1 MLGAAAM
8 SCSSVFVVTNAL
20 RLRFFRR
27 GKNSGGNVTDD
38 PNTVRLKVRGMHC
51 EHCVRYVTEALRG
64 VEGVA
69 DVTVSLEG
77 KSAVVKLAQP
87 VLRENLVE
95 AVKKAGFKA
104 S

>member
-1 MLGAAAM
+1 MASTKIFFGTECESL
-8 SCSSVFVVTNAL
+8 TTAL
-20 RLRFFRR
+20 LP
-27 GKNSGGNVTDD
+27 SNVADD

-69 DVTVSLEG
+69 DVAVSLEG
-77 KSAVVKLAQP
+77 KSAVVRLSHSVPKKI
-87 VLRENLVE
+87 LVE
-95 AVKKAGFKA
+95 AIQKAGFKA

>member
-1 MLGAAAM
+1 
-8 SCSSVFVVTNAL
+8 

-27 GKNSGGNVTDD
+27 GKGSGNVADD

-69 DVTVSLEG
+69 EVSVSLEG
-77 KSAVVKLAQP
+77 KRAVVKISRP
-87 VLRENLVE
+87 VPRETMIE